1 MTRDDIIR
9 MALDAHLLNY
19 VDHETPRRYFI
30 RADADVEEVER
41 FAALVAAQKEAQMIR
56 DGWRQCAEG
65 QRTTQ
70 FCGLV
75 EEAVKS
81 EREKYEAIIADMAKL
96 LELQQKSEGVVI
108 DMIAAAVKAEREA
121 CALVAESYEPTC
133 DTFPSGVANAIR
145 ARGKT

>member
-1 MTRDDIIR
+1 MNRDDIIR
-9 MALDAHLLNY
+9 LALDAHLLNY

-70 FCGLV
+70 YCTIA
-75 EEAVKS
+75 EA
-81 EREKYEAIIADMAKL
+81 
-96 LELQQKSEGVVI
+96 
-108 DMIAAAVKAEREA
+108 
-121 CALVAESYEPTC
+121 
-133 DTFPSGVANAIR
+133 AIR
-145 ARGKT
+145 ARGEA